1 MTQLIVINIF
11 SQALFDKRY
20 FVYLGPSTE
29 EEDLPEN
36 ASYIPDDEKFFSFNQ
51 FEIVGFPLNL
61 GKICERGI
69 ICIAFLLKLNNYTIS
84 LLF

>member
-36 ASYIPDDEKFFSFNQ
+36 ASYNPDDAKFLSFNQ
-51 FEIVGFPLNL
+51 FEIVGFPLDL
-61 GKICERGI
+61 GKICERGS
-69 ICIAFLLKLNNYTIS
+69 ICVAFLLILNPYTIAV
-84 LLF
+84 LF